1 MDHRGRHIIKKNS
14 EIADNVKN
22 NQNQIGKSY
31 IYSFDGKKKKTWA
44 VKIAYLLAR
53 TPTALS
59 EAYVMC
65 FVSPSPQEQNRTL
78 QKSTQQQPRTEAK
91 STQSP

>member
-1 MDHRGRHIIKKNS
+1 MDHCGRHIIKKNS

-31 IYSFDGKKKKTWA
+31 IYSFDVKKKKTWA

-59 EAYVMC
+59 EAYVLRITLT
-65 FVSPSPQEQNRTL
+65 PGTKQNSSKKYTAA
-78 QKSTQQQPRTEAK
+78 T
-91 STQSP
+91 